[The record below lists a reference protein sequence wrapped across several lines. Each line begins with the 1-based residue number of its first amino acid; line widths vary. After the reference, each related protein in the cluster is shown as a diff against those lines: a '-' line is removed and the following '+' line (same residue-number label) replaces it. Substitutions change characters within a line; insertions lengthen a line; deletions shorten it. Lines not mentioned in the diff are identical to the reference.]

1 MSSSKIESDTDKFEH
16 FKKLV
21 PKFESVFFFFS
32 LSLELEMENAF
43 VY

>member
-21 PKFESVFFFFS
+21 PKFESVFFFF
-32 LSLELEMENAF
+32 LSLELEM
-43 VY
+43 